1 MSPIYYEWYYLDDVP
16 ATYAPPTVAVPA
28 NYVIPYISISYNAA
42 GTIATL
48 TITQPTTTAA
58 SFGGALAGTGSFS
71 DPDFVINTNTTT
83 AVINGLTPGMTY
95 TMRIRA
101 YSGSNQ
107 TGTYGDY
114 YYDKVSPP
122 KPAVVSGSTSTTSG
136 TQTPPDTEWDEVMT
150 RAKLNQLAAQQAAD
164 AAANADANMDN
175 KSYETYDVGT
185 SYAVSGDRD
194 VQTSLFSITNNS
206 TDIKNWS
213 LATKDTSISTS
224 YKYYTFG
231 TSLFFQS
238 IKQEISGSGG
248 IGFFISNQGL
258 NGYYVIIQTT
268 SNLSDT
274 ADKEVKIYKMVDGNR
289 VLLNDN
295 QSNTSSQLT
304 GILGGQLY
312 KLDVNAIVETDK
324 VTIEAFIN
332 NYKIV
337 ATDTTVT
344 DTKKNTEKVLPITS
358 TIAMCSSSGKTS
370 FDYVYAMPITAAQY
384 KDGIVNNV
392 YEGKYGVKTLSF
404 AYGDKVIS
412 SKAVAAD
419 QVAYLEEFGTV
430 ARELKKIKVKYE
442 ARPAS
447 PLYTSTGIN
456 KYVSV
461 LGQRLTSYG
470 AEIYI
475 INNSGTFVPLD
486 DSDLYS
492 FSVVGN
498 YIVVSGQHEYVSNT
512 LSENVVPE
520 PVVFESSWIQSESD
534 AKNLTTWIQEQWSK
548 KQQIVDIE
556 VFSNPIITVGDIIS
570 VNYPSNGFDGTQ
582 KFVVTRVG
590 NSFSEGGLSTT
601 ITARSIY
608 S

>member
-1 MSPIYYEWYYLDDVP
+1 MNGSVLDTYNPPSV
-16 ATYAPPTVAVPA
+16 ATPA
-28 NYVIPYISISYNAA
+28 NYAIPYVSISYNAT

-58 SFGGALAGTGSFS
+58 SFGGELTSTGSFGS
-71 DPDFVINTNTTT
+71 PDFLINTNTTT
-83 AVINGLTPGMTY
+83 AVISGLTPGITY
-95 TMRIRA
+95 SMRIRA
-101 YSGSNQ
+101 YSSSNQ

-122 KPAVVSGSTSTTSG
+122 KISSVAGTTSTTSG

-164 AAANADANMDN
+164 ASTSTDSASSLAEQT
-175 KSYETYDVGT
+175 YETYDVGT
-185 SYAVSGDRD
+185 AYAVSGDRD

-206 TDIKNWS
+206 IDPKDWSIAVKN
-213 LATKDTSISTS
+213 TNISTG

-238 IKQEISGSGG
+238 IKQEVSGSGG
-248 IGFFISNQGL
+248 MGFFISNQGL

-274 ADKEVKIYKMVDGNR
+274 ADKEVKIYKMVDGNM

-312 KLDVNAIVETDK
+312 KLDVNAIVGTNK
-324 VTIEAFIN
+324 VTIEVFIN
-332 NYKIV
+332 NYKII

-344 DTKKNTEKVLPITS
+344 DTKKNTEKILPVTS
-358 TIAMCSSSGKTS
+358 SIAMCSASGKTS
-370 FDYVYAMPITAAQY
+370 FDYVYAMPITEAQY
-384 KDGIVNNV
+384 KDGTVNNV
-392 YEGKYGVKTLSF
+392 YEGKYGIKTLSF
-404 AYGDKVIS
+404 AYGDKIIS
-412 SKAVAAD
+412 NKTVAAD
-419 QVAYLEEFGTV
+419 QVSYLEEFGTV

-456 KYVSV
+456 KYVSI

-470 AEIYI
+470 AEIYV

-498 YIVVSGQHEYVSNT
+498 YIVVSGQHEYISNT
-512 LSENVVPE
+512 LNENTIPE

-582 KFVVTRVG
+582 KFVVSKVG